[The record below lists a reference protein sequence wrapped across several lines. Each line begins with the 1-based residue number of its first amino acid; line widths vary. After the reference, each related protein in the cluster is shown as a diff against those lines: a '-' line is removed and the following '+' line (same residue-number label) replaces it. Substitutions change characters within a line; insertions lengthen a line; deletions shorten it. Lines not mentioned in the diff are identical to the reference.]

1 MRALFRLCFEAVY
14 KEPAFLA
21 FITQDLQFSCS
32 VQSCRLPGRF
42 AEQVNRHLQ
51 ALFFFRQEGKT
62 GIAPTKRILD
72 KDVELKEGIKV
83 TVNWEG
89 EKVQGEIL
97 ALDGKSCIFQIELH
111 LVV

>member
-1 MRALFRLCFEAVY
+1 MSTSRQVRRAS
-14 KEPAFLA
+14 KPPP
-21 FITQDLQFSCS
+21 SK
-32 VQSCRLPGRF
+32 
-42 AEQVNRHLQ
+42 

-89 EKVQGEIL
+89 EKVPGEIV
-97 ALDGKSCIFQIELH
+97 ALDGKSCIFQVELP
-111 LVV
+111 LVVKRLTPDF